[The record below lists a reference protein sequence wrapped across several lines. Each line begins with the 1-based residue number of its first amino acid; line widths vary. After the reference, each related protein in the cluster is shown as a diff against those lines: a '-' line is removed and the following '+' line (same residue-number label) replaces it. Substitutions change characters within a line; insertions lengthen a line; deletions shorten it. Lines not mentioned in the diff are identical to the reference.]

1 MPILRLSLLILACLA
16 VSPAWADPNADEVAR
31 THFERGK
38 QLAAAG
44 KYADAYVQFA
54 SGYMATPRPA
64 FLFNMAEAARGMGDS
79 QKAREAYERFL
90 AAEPSGAVADT
101 ARRRLVEL
109 GATPPPAPAP
119 QPPPVPQPAAQV
131 AKVPTP
137 SEAAEQH
144 ASQPAPPMTRTA
156 EPEREGKPL
165 WKRWPVWAA
174 VGGAVVAT
182 VVVLSVAGSG
192 KGDGPA
198 CDAGCID
205 LR

>member
-1 MPILRLSLLILACLA
+1 MPIVRLSLLILACLA
-16 VSPAWADPNADEVAR
+16 VTPAWADPSADEVAR

-64 FLFNMAEAARGMGDS
+64 FLFNMAEAARGMGDA
-79 QKAREAYERFL
+79 QKAKEAYERFL
-90 AAEPSGAVADT
+90 AAEPTGAVADT
-101 ARRRLVEL
+101 ARRRLAEL
-109 GATPPPAPAP
+109 GVTTAPASPPA
-119 QPPPVPQPAAQV
+119 QPKPLPS
-131 AKVPTP
+131 P
-137 SEAAEQH
+137 SEAAAQH
-144 ASQPAPPMTRTA
+144 ASQPAPMATRGA
-156 EPEREGKPL
+156 ESEPEGRPL
-165 WKRWPVWAA
+165 WKKWPLWAA

-182 VVVLSVAGSG
+182 VVIVSVAASG
-192 KGDGPA
+192 KSEPT

>member
-16 VSPAWADPNADEVAR
+16 ITPAWADPAADEVAK

-64 FLFNMAEAARGMGDS
+64 FLFNMAEAARGMGDT

-90 AAEPSGAVADT
+90 AAEPTGAVADT
-101 ARRRLVEL
+101 ARRRLAEL
-109 GATPPPAPAP
+109 GATPAPAASA
-119 QPPPVPQPAAQV
+119 PPPAAQPRPL
-131 AKVPTP
+131 PTP
-137 SEAAEQH
+137 SEAAAHH
-144 ASQPAPPMTRTA
+144 ASQPAPVVTHEA
-156 EPEREGKPL
+156 ESEPEGKPL
-165 WKRWPVWAA
+165 WKRWPLWAGVA
-174 VGGAVVAT
+174 GAVVAT

-192 KGDGPA
+192 KGDPA

>member
-1 MPILRLSLLILACLA
+1 MLRLSLLILACLA
-16 VSPAWADPNADEVAR
+16 VTPAWADPSADDVAR

-64 FLFNMAEAARGMGDS
+64 FLFNMAEAARGMGDA

-90 AAEPSGAVADT
+90 AAEPTGAVADT
-101 ARRRLVEL
+101 ARRRLAEL
-109 GATPPPAPAP
+109 GATPPAPASP
-119 QPPPVPQPAAQV
+119 PAAQP
-131 AKVPTP
+131 KPLPSP
-137 SEAAEQH
+137 SEAAAHH
-144 ASQPAPPMTRTA
+144 ASQPAPAVTRSA
-156 EPEREGKPL
+156 ESEPDGRPL
-165 WKRWPVWAA
+165 WKKWPLWAA

-182 VVVLSVAGSG
+182 VVIVSVAASG
-192 KGDGPA
+192 KSEPT